1 VLKEIVLLVEP
12 IGDSLNGRLR
22 PHVLTGYVDR
32 MILEKQG
39 DVVRTWIFNGERA
52 LSGQRIFREELAP
65 VKEEAETPVFD
76 ELKVKQPIQFG
87 VDGQTFTKMV
97 KRYGKK

>member
-1 VLKEIVLLVEP
+1 
-12 IGDSLNGRLR
+12 
-22 PHVLTGYVDR
+22 VLTGIVDR
-32 MILEKQG
+32 MILEKSG
-39 DVVRTWIFNGERA
+39 EIVRTWIFSGERA
-52 LSGQRIFREELAP
+52 VTGQRIFREELAP

-76 ELKVKQPIQFG
+76 ELKVKTPIQFG